1 MIAAMRGSPSGQPVA
16 AARSSRIGRSRS
28 SDPASTSRSTV
39 VAVTTFE
46 MLAMRN
52 RADAVR
58 SPRRDRTHS

>member
-16 AARSSRIGRSRS
+16 VERFSRIGRSRS

-39 VAVTTFE
+39 AAVTTFE
-46 MLAMRN
+46 ILAIRK
-52 RADAVR
+52 RAAVVR